1 MPSDPYHAP
10 PMASRIAD
18 PAPAPAPEPPGPP
31 GRFAVATGEMSL
43 ADAVAAVREAE
54 GLGYEAALA
63 GEAGLEADAF
73 VVSAAALAA
82 TSTIRSGPG
91 IANVVDRHPVAL
103 ARAAASLDRLAPGR
117 ALLGLGRGAPAHA
130 RALGVEPATT
140 AALEDALRICR
151 ALLEGGGVDHAGP
164 RWQARMGAAPSR
176 ARAGAPVPLLLA
188 AVGPA
193 TLRLAGALADTAL
206 LNYAS
211 GPEYVAWA
219 VARVREGAERA
230 GRDPERVDVAGY
242 VLVARTD
249 QEDSE
254 RQLEAVRRTVSTVHA
269 IPGEGDLLAAPS
281 GGSPSTWTADTL
293 GRFAAVGDAAACR
306 ARLDEYRAAG
316 LRCIVLMP
324 GAMRALHRTDGRG
337 EATR

>member
-1 MPSDPYHAP
+1 
-10 PMASRIAD
+10 MASPIAD
-18 PAPAPAPEPPGPP
+18 SASAPAPAPPGPR

-54 GLGYEAALA
+54 RLGYEAALA

-82 TSTIRSGPG
+82 TSTIRAGPG

-103 ARAAASLDRLAPGR
+103 ARAAATLDRLAPGR
-117 ALLGLGRGAPAHA
+117 ALLGLGRGDPEHA

-151 ALLEGGGVDHAGP
+151 ALLEGGGVDHPGR
-164 RWQARMGAAPSR
+164 RWRARLGAAPSR
-176 ARAGAPVPLLLA
+176 SRAGAPVPLHLA

-193 TLRLAGALADTAL
+193 TLRLAGALADAAL

-230 GRDPERVDVAGY
+230 GRDPEEVDVAGY

-254 RQLEAVRRTVSTVHA
+254 RQLEAVRRTVAAVHA
-269 IPGEGDLLAAPS
+269 IPGEGELLAGPS
-281 GGSPSTWTADTL
+281 GGSPSSWTAATL
-293 GRFAAVGDAAACR
+293 ARFAAVGDGAACR

-316 LRCIVLMP
+316 LRSVVLMP
-324 GAMRALHRTDGRG
+324 RAMRALHGADGRG
-337 EATR
+337 EGTR